1 MRIAICDDEQF
12 YSDKIRGGL
21 ERLLTERE
29 ITEYHI
35 DTYKSGE
42 ELCSKQELLKEY
54 QIIFL
59 DVNMDEM
66 SGIEA
71 AWEIR
76 NVNEDVYLV
85 FVTAYIDYAVEG
97 YKVDAIRFI
106 IKDAMDNTLPECI
119 DTILERMRYRERKEI
134 FAFVEG
140 EREVVLHNICYVES
154 EKHRLVFYIYDRD
167 ELKSWT
173 LYGKLDDV
181 QKRLESDGFIR
192 IHKSFLVN
200 VKMIM
205 QVKNYKVKLKNR
217 EEFPVPREKFQKVKR
232 KYFEMMG
239 EI

>member
-12 YSDKIRGGL
+12 YSDKIRNGL
-21 ERLLTERE
+21 ETLLEERGV
-29 ITEYHI
+29 TEYQI
-35 DTYKSGE
+35 DVYKSGE
-42 ELCSKQELLKEY
+42 ELCSKQELLEEY
-54 QIIFL
+54 HIIFL

-71 AWEIR
+71 AREIR

-106 IKDAMDNTLPECI
+106 IKDVMDNTLPECI
-119 DTILERMRYRERKEI
+119 DTILARMRYRERRES

-140 EREVVLHNICYVES
+140 EMEAAVHNICYIAS
-154 EKHRLVFYIYDRD
+154 EKHRLIFYIYDRD
-167 ELKSWT
+167 ELKEWT

-181 QKRLESDGFIR
+181 EKRLENDGFIR

-200 VKMIM
+200 VKMMI
-205 QVKNYKVKLKNR
+205 QVKNYKVVLKNR
-217 EEFPVPREKFQKVKR
+217 VELPVPRERFQDVKR
-232 KYFEMMG
+232 KYFKMMG